1 MEKVQNE
8 KFAIIVI
15 SKSGTTLEPALA
27 FRLLRKTLEKK
38 MGVAASRKNI
48 VAITDYEKGT
58 LHDLAKK
65 NHYVTFGIRND
76 IGGRFSTLTPVGM
89 FIMMVKGIDTLMV
102 LKGAKQALNDTSSST
117 LDNNSAF
124 LYACYRH
131 YLHTVKQ
138 MNIESFIVYEPSLTF
153 VGEM

>member
-1 MEKVQNE
+1 
-8 KFAIIVI
+8 
-15 SKSGTTLEPALA
+15 LEPALA
-27 FRLLRKTLEKK
+27 FRLLRKTLEKQ
-38 MGVAASRKNI
+38 MGVMASRKNI

-65 NHYVTFGIRND
+65 NHYAMFGIRND

-89 FIMMVKGIDTLMV
+89 FVMMVKGIDSLMI
-102 LKGAKQALNDTSSST
+102 LKGAKQALNDTSESDLNT
-117 LDNNSAF
+117 NSAF

-138 MNIESFIVYEPSLTF
+138 IDVENFIVYDPSLTF
-153 VGEM
+153 VCEM